1 MKIEPGML
9 LMTHRRR
16 PTMVI
21 ESFTCSDGEA
31 WCVLMDHEG
40 KFHAKKRWLRNQI
53 RRGELEV
60 INEAR

>member
-1 MKIEPGML
+1 MKIESGML
-9 LMTHRRR
+9 LMTQRRR

-21 ESFTCSDGEA
+21 ESFTCSDGVA

-53 RRGELEV
+53 RLGLLEV

>member
-1 MKIEPGML
+1 MKIKPGML
-9 LMTHRRR
+9 LMTQRRK

-53 RRGELEV
+53 RRGVLEV